1 MTSFSSL
8 MGNQTLLP
16 IIQAD
21 SPAQGVAIAK
31 AMRKAG
37 LTLVEVVLRTESSL
51 ATLSAIKA
59 EFPDLIVGAGTVT
72 NVDILKQALAAG
84 ADFIITPAVSEKL
97 LEHLSTCG
105 VPVLPGVSN
114 TGEILLAR
122 EFGYQELKLF
132 PAALSGGAK
141 FLAAISSIFQDIKF
155 CPTGGVTAENK
166 ADYFSL
172 NNVFAVGGTWVVK
185 KEWLADDNWQAI
197 TDACIA
203 GNK

>member
-21 SPAQGVAIAK
+21 SPTQGVAIAK
-31 AMRKAG
+31 AMRNAG

-51 ATLSAIKA
+51 TTLSAIKA

-72 NVDILKQALAAG
+72 NASILKQALAAG